1 MIKLFTL
8 VAISAACFAKLSV
21 TSFKEQMEYPG
32 IQSGKTYVNYSI
44 EIDNPKEEEITIEKI
59 WVKGNWIDFQ
69 SKDYSGNPIIVNTS
83 VEYKFQN
90 SREKIKSPTKNEND
104 QGAIQYRLKGK
115 SKIKYIGIEHITK
128 EEPLARP

>member
-44 EIDNPKEEEITIEKI
+44 EIDNPKEEEITLEKI
-59 WVKGNWIDFQ
+59 WVRGNWI
-69 SKDYSGNPIIVNTS
+69 KIPPKEYSGNPIIIKAS
-83 VEYKFQN
+83 VEYNFKN
-90 SREKIKSPTKNEND
+90 STDKIKSPTKNKND

-115 SKIKYIGIEHITK
+115 SKIKYIGIDSISK